1 MGFFQDI
8 ASICVDITYNDACY
22 DKSLIKKRLE
32 KMVSTDPLY
41 VLFTSGST
49 GIPKG
54 TVVNHF
60 NVVSYIEWFKN
71 CFQINQETVFA
82 SQTPFILV
90 CRFQMFFQPFYLEPQ
105 SSLCQKVIFLFR

>member
-1 MGFFQDI
+1 MDKHNQNQWDFFQDI

-54 TVVNHF
+54 TVVSHL
-60 NVVSYIEWFKN
+60 NVVSYIEWFK
-71 CFQINQETVFA
+71 
-82 SQTPFILV
+82 
-90 CRFQMFFQPFYLEPQ
+90 
-105 SSLCQKVIFLFR
+105 KLFSNKSRNHFC

>member
-32 KMVSTDPLY
+32 KMVSIDPLY

-54 TVVNHF
+54 TVVSHL

-71 CFQINQETVFA
+71 CFQINQETIFA
-82 SQTPFILV
+82 SQTPFYFSMSV
-90 CRFQMFFQPFYLEPQ
+90 SDVFQPFYLEPQ

>member
-1 MGFFQDI
+1 MDKHNQNQWDFFQDI

-54 TVVNHF
+54 TVVSHL
-60 NVVSYIEWFKN
+60 NVVSYI
-71 CFQINQETVFA
+71 
-82 SQTPFILV
+82 
-90 CRFQMFFQPFYLEPQ
+90 
-105 SSLCQKVIFLFR
+105 